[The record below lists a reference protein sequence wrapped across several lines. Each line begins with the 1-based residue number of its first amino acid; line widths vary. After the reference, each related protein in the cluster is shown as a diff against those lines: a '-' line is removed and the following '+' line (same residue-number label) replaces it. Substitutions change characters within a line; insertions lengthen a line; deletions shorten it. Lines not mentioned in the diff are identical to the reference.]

1 MPSNF
6 QYGGQGVLE
15 GVMMRGRRHY
25 AVAVRRGPGD
35 VVLQSRE
42 LTPYTEKHPLLK
54 RPFIRGI
61 IALGEAFLLGLKA
74 LEFSAN
80 QLMEAEG
87 EEEITTRE
95 MVVAVILALGMTVL
109 LFIALP
115 LFIRQ
120 VIGSYLPGLFW
131 RNLSEGLVRA
141 LILMGYI
148 LAVSVV
154 KDIQRVFAYHG
165 AEHQVIHTYEAGE
178 ELTVENARKK
188 SPLHPRCGTSFLLFV
203 VIISAVL
210 FSFLGEQTLV
220 MRFLSRLLLLPV
232 IAGISYEIIKLSG
245 KNQSFFLWRWLSW
258 PGLLLQR
265 LTTRTPDD
273 EQLQVAIMALQE
285 VLNQEGEMEVQPLLS
300 RAGARSTT
308 GNIKSE
314 VDSGV

>member
-1 MPSNF
+1 
-6 QYGGQGVLE
+6 
-15 GVMMRGRRHY
+15 MRGRRHY

-42 LTPYTEKHPLLK
+42 IAPYSEKHPILK

-61 IALGEAFLLGLKA
+61 IALGEAFILGLKA

-95 MVVAVILALGMTVL
+95 MVIAVILALGMTVL
-109 LFIALP
+109 LFIVLP

-120 VIGSYLPGLFW
+120 IIGRYLPGLFW

-141 LILMGYI
+141 LILVGYI
-148 LAVSVV
+148 LAVSMV
-154 KDIQRVFAYHG
+154 KDIRRVFAYHG

-203 VIISAVL
+203 VIISAIL

-220 MRFLSRLLLLPV
+220 TRFLSRLLLLPV
-232 IAGISYEIIKLSG
+232 VAGISYEIIKMAG
-245 KNQSFFLWRWLSW
+245 KHQSFFLWRWLSW

-265 LTTRTPDD
+265 LTTRRPDD
-273 EQLQVAIMALQE
+273 EQLQVAIMALKE
-285 VLNQEGEMEVQPLLS
+285 VLSQEEKEGKEVQPLPL
-300 RAGARSTT
+300 RTGPHAPAGEA
-308 GNIKSE
+308 E
-314 VDSGV
+314 

>member
-1 MPSNF
+1 MPNNF

-25 AVAVRRGPGD
+25 AVAVRRGPGN

-42 LTPYTEKHPLLK
+42 LNPYTEKHPILK

-61 IALGEAFLLGLKA
+61 VALGEAFILGLKA

-87 EEEITTRE
+87 EGEITTRE
-95 MVVAVILALGMTVL
+95 MAVAIILALGMTVL

-120 VIGSYLPGLFW
+120 VIAGYLPGLFW
-131 RNLSEGLVRA
+131 KNLSEGLVRA
-141 LILMGYI
+141 LILVGYI
-148 LAVSVV
+148 LAVSMV
-154 KDIQRVFAYHG
+154 KDIKRVFAYHG

-178 ELTVENARKK
+178 ELTVENARTK

-203 VIISAVL
+203 VIISAIL
-210 FSFLGEQTLV
+210 FSFLGEQTLS
-220 MRFLSRLLLLPV
+220 MRFLSRILLLPV
-232 IAGISYEIIKLSG
+232 IAGISYEIIKLAG
-245 KNQSFFLWRWLSW
+245 KHQSFFLWKWLSW

-265 LTTRTPDD
+265 LTTRRPDE

-285 VLNQEGEMEVQPLLS
+285 VLNQEREKEVQPLLS
-300 RAGARSTT
+300 RAGPRASAGR
-308 GNIKSE
+308 IMSE

>member
-1 MPSNF
+1 LANNF

-25 AVAVRRGPGD
+25 AVAVRREPGD
-35 VVLQSRE
+35 IVLQSRE
-42 LTPYTEKHPLLK
+42 LAPYAEKHPLLK
-54 RPFIRGI
+54 QPFIRGI
-61 IALGEAFLLGLKA
+61 IALGESFVLGLRA

-87 EEEITTRE
+87 EGEITTRE
-95 MVVAVILALGMTVL
+95 MVITVILALGMTVL

-120 VIGSYLPGLFW
+120 VIGRFLPGLFW
-131 RNLSEGLVRA
+131 RNLSEGLVRV

-148 LAVSVV
+148 LAVSLV

-203 VIISAVL
+203 VLISALV
-210 FSFLGEQTLV
+210 FSFLGEQTML

-232 IAGISYEIIKLSG
+232 IAGISYEIIKLAG
-245 KNQSFFLWRWLSW
+245 KNQSIFLWQWLSW

-265 LTTRTPDD
+265 LTTRPPDD

-285 VLNQEGEMEVQPLLS
+285 VLNQEEKKETQPLPSQTGL
-300 RAGARSTT
+300 RSTA
-308 GNIKSE
+308 GKMKSE

>member
-1 MPSNF
+1 MANNF

-25 AVAVRRGPGD
+25 AVAVRREPGD
-35 VVLQSRE
+35 IVLQSRE
-42 LTPYTEKHPLLK
+42 LAPYAEKHPLLK
-54 RPFIRGI
+54 QPFIRGI
-61 IALGEAFLLGLKA
+61 IALGESFVLGLRA

-87 EEEITTRE
+87 EGEITTRE
-95 MVVAVILALGMTVL
+95 MVITVILALGMTVL

-120 VIGSYLPGLFW
+120 VIGRFLPGLFW
-131 RNLSEGLVRA
+131 RNLSEGLVRV

-148 LAVSVV
+148 LAVSLV

-188 SPLHPRCGTSFLLFV
+188 LPLHPRCGTSFLLFV
-203 VIISAVL
+203 VIISALV
-210 FSFLGEQTLV
+210 FSFLGEQTVL

-232 IAGISYEIIKLSG
+232 IAGISYEIIKLAG

-265 LTTRTPDD
+265 LTTRPPDD
-273 EQLQVAIMALQE
+273 DQLEVAIMALQE
-285 VLNQEGEMEVQPLLS
+285 VLDQEEQKGVQPLPA
-300 RAGARSTT
+300 RAEQHSTA
-308 GNIKSE
+308 GKILSE

>member
-1 MPSNF
+1 
-6 QYGGQGVLE
+6 
-15 GVMMRGRRHY
+15 MMRGRRHY